1 MRVVLVGSAQRRQRL
16 RAQLPAG
23 IEVAAETATLSVA
36 RALAVDADAYLVGA
50 SQPSDVSAIETLTPR
65 ETEVLNLLAD
75 GLPNKAIGARLGVSE
90 ETVKFHL
97 AAVFGKLAVST
108 RTAAV
113 RVALRRGLV
122 AL

>member
-1 MRVVLVGSAQRRQRL
+1 MRVVLVGSAQRRARL
-16 RAQLPAG
+16 RMQLPEG
-23 IEVAAETATLSVA
+23 IEVAGETSTLGGA
-36 RALAVDADAYLVGA
+36 RDLGVDADAYVVALGQSEDAKAVEA
-50 SQPSDVSAIETLTPR
+50 LTSR

-75 GLPNKAIGARLGVSE
+75 GLPNKAIARRLGVSD
-90 ETVKFHL
+90 ETVKFHI
-97 AAVFGKLAVST
+97 AAIFGKLSVSN

>member
-1 MRVVLVGSAQRRQRL
+1 MRVVLVGPAQRRARL
-16 RAQLPAG
+16 RMQLPEG
-23 IEVAAETATLSVA
+23 IEVAGETPTLGGA
-36 RALAVDADAYLVGA
+36 RALGVDADAYMVALGQSEDANAVEA
-50 SQPSDVSAIETLTPR
+50 LTSR

-75 GLPNKAIGARLGVSE
+75 GLPNKAIARRLGVSD
-90 ETVKFHL
+90 ETVKFHI
-97 AAVFGKLAVST
+97 AAIFGKLSVSN